1 MNFTQK
7 EQKKCSEIK
16 EKYYGGCIN
25 NSAFKDIKIDTL
37 EQAKVWRVKMKTR
50 SPFAVYRLGWEI
62 KHLISK
68 LNKIDSEF
76 ASIVENILGEH
87 MEELKEKFELLK
99 SGELYKRFLQ
109 NKESD
114 TIK

>member
-16 EKYYGGCIN
+16 EKH
-25 NSAFKDIKIDTL
+25 D
-37 EQAKVWRVKMKTR
+37 EQAKVWRVKMKTH
-50 SPFAVYRLGWEI
+50 S
-62 KHLISK
+62 HLLCIG
-68 LNKIDSEF
+68 F

>member
-37 EQAKVWRVKMKTR
+37 EQAKVWRVK
-50 SPFAVYRLGWEI
+50 
-62 KHLISK
+62 
-68 LNKIDSEF
+68 N
-76 ASIVENILGEH
+76 
-87 MEELKEKFELLK
+87 
-99 SGELYKRFLQ
+99 
-109 NKESD
+109 
-114 TIK
+114 

>member
-16 EKYYGGCIN
+16 EKYYEGCIDN
-25 NSAFKDIKIDTL
+25 RAFEQDIYKPM
-37 EQAKVWRVKMKTR
+37 E
-50 SPFAVYRLGWEI
+50 S
-62 KHLISK
+62 
-68 LNKIDSEF
+68 
-76 ASIVENILGEH
+76 
-87 MEELKEKFELLK
+87 EELKETVELLK